1 MIRNIKDLQ
10 KAIEPYIINAMELT
24 GKTIYEKLKGKVE
37 AYYSEEV
44 FREPD
49 KSTPDVYQRTDML
62 KNSLFEPIIE
72 KRGNTYSFSTGFEDD
87 YLTYE
92 YPGNP
97 EWKRNIPATGQDV
110 LEWFN
115 ASSHGGIVK
124 GKDDFWDEAIEEINS
139 EYGGITNLFKQNC
152 KKVGLPVK

>member
-24 GKTIYEKLKGKVE
+24 GRAIYEKLKEKVE
-37 AYYSEEV
+37 TYYSEEV

-49 KSTPDVYQRTDML
+49 KSKPDVYQRTDKL
-62 KNSLFEPIIE
+62 KNSLFEPIVE
-72 KRGNTYSFSTGFEDD
+72 KKGNIYSFSTGFEDD

-97 EWKRNIPATGQDV
+97 EWKRNVQATGQDV

-115 ASSHGGIVK
+115 ASLHGGIVK
-124 GKDDFWDEAIEEINS
+124 GKHDFWDEAIEEINS